1 MLIDGR
7 CRDITKSC
15 HHLLRQ
21 PDIFVLVAHLH
32 AFRAIAGGGGKG
44 QVFRRAGADRMLWY
58 MWSGTVTPSFF
69 QSDSILLQQPLRL
82 SLTRGGDL
90 SGPGASAVT
99 NRPVLCQFI
108 QDLEIASFPAPA
120 DKGALP
126 QFFLLYRP
134 ESRRV
139 MLLPRGQVHQHKRQ
153 FPDSFCLPICH
164 PVPPPFSAIDVTI
177 PYGGHPVHSMS
188 AGFPHETQR
197 AAVSN
202 GSANDLCQGLQVV
215 WKFPIDRRY
224 GCQLTRI
231 TATC

>member
-1 MLIDGR
+1 ML
-7 CRDITKSC
+7 SAP
-15 HHLLRQ
+15 L
-21 PDIFVLVAHLH
+21 PVVAAKARYSAALERIGC
-32 AFRAIAGGGGKG
+32 FGT
-44 QVFRRAGADRMLWY
+44 
-58 MWSGTVTPSFF
+58 WSGTVTPSFF

-90 SGPGASAVT
+90 SGPGASAAT

-108 QDLEIASFPAPA
+108 QDLEIASFPAPT

-177 PYGGHPVHSMS
+177 WRASSSFHVRGISSRNTAGSCLQWLCKRFVPGSSGSVEIPDRPAVRLSTYQDHSYLLKTTFLDCRRTS
-188 AGFPHETQR
+188 A
-197 AAVSN
+197 
-202 GSANDLCQGLQVV
+202 
-215 WKFPIDRRY
+215 I
-224 GCQLTRI
+224 
-231 TATC
+231 